1 MNRTALLL
9 QRLDE
14 IGLALSR
21 SGHALALL
29 GLGSSGQETARLDEF
44 SDLDFFAIV
53 EPGYKQA
60 FIDDLSWLQVVHP
73 LAYTFRNT
81 PDGYKVLFADQ
92 IFAEVAVFEPGEL
105 AHIPYSA
112 GRVIWKDPR
121 LDDEVLAPAG
131 PHQEPAGDGQAWH
144 LGEALT
150 NLYVGMLRCRR
161 GEKLSALRFVQVYA
175 LDHVLSLAAS
185 TEAEQPASVDRFAG
199 ERRVEQR
206 FPALAARLP
215 EFQQGYA
222 STPQSALAILAFL
235 EQHFDVERA
244 IAQAIREEVEKAL
257 STPPGV
263 RHAG

>member
-1 MNRTALLL
+1 MNRAALLL

-14 IGLALSR
+14 IGRSLSL

-60 FIDDLSWLQVVHP
+60 YIDDLSWLHAVQP

-92 IFAEVAVFEPGEL
+92 VFAEFAVFEPAEL
-105 AHIPYSA
+105 ARIPFSA
-112 GRVIWKDPR
+112 GRVIWRDPR
-121 LDDEVLAPAG
+121 LDDELLAPTS

-150 NLYVGMLRCRR
+150 NLYVGMLRYRR

-175 LDHVLSLAAS
+175 LDHVLALAAK
-185 TEAEQPASVDRFAG
+185 TEAEQPAFVDHFAG

-206 FPALAARLP
+206 FPLLAARLAD
-215 EFQQGYA
+215 FQQGYNR
-222 STPQSALAILAFL
+222 TPQSALAILAFL
-235 EQHFDVERA
+235 EQHFDVEA
-244 IAQAIREEVEKAL
+244 VIAQAIREQVEKAL
-257 STPPGV
+257 SARDPQ
-263 RHAG
+263 